1 MDWKE
6 RLQQNLVH
14 YQSIPFWSWNDK
26 LAPEELRRQI
36 RAMKKAGIGGFFMHA
51 RGGLMTEY
59 LGEDWFTATAACI
72 DEAKKQGMHAWCY
85 DENGW
90 PSGFAGMKLLENR
103 ENWEHYI
110 VCETKQAF
118 DPTAMA
124 VYALG
129 KTYSRD
135 VIRKWLKVFYRRF
148 FSQQFKRSC
157 VPDGPKVGTA
167 ALSPRGDWRMPSD
180 ASAALWQAELE
191 TLE

>member
-6 RLQQNLVH
+6 RLQQNLVD

-26 LAPEELRRQI
+26 LEPEELRRQI

-72 DEAKKQGMHAWCY
+72 DEAEKQGMHAWCY

-110 VCETKQAF
+110 VCETKAAF
-118 DPTAMA
+118 DPNAMA
-124 VYALG
+124 VYA
-129 KTYSRD
+129 
-135 VIRKWLKVFYRRF
+135 VENNHIRRLQAGESAKEYLCLYDRQNSSVVDILNPDIVA
-148 FSQQFKRSC
+148 QFLARKILR
-157 VPDGPKVGTA
+157 
-167 ALSPRGDWRMPSD
+167 
-180 ASAALWQAELE
+180 ALWRGFWSCDAGFFHR
-191 TLE
+191 